1 MAPLSL
7 SDIGHVT
14 RAICGQLTEQLP
26 VKNREQL
33 QPELPAEIGVASVV
47 HLLLLSY
54 VLETIY
60 IPLDDESSTSGSF
73 LPREYVPSNFPESD
87 IIEMDF
93 W

>member
-33 QPELPAEIGVASVV
+33 HYTTNNLKETGKRAFPDIFLSCKKDRIRVPDRAR
-47 HLLLLSY
+47 LL
-54 VLETIY
+54 
-60 IPLDDESSTSGSF
+60 
-73 LPREYVPSNFPESD
+73 D
-87 IIEMDF
+87 I
-93 W
+93 